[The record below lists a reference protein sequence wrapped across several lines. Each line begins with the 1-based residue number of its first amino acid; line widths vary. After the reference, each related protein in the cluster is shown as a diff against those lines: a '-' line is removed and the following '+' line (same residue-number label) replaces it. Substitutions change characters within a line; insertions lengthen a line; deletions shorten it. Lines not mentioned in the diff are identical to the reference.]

1 MFTSLMS
8 TSLYVSG
15 HTEVMMSPED
25 FLRSISPGMQQP
37 ENFGLDQFTTI
48 SVEEL
53 DKLSNKLGVEDSSI
67 FYHLGRGE

>member
-1 MFTSLMS
+1 
-8 TSLYVSG
+8 
-15 HTEVMMSPED
+15 MSPED